1 MACESEPEEGEA
13 GNGIS
18 LLVAASDGQ
27 EPDGAS
33 P

>member
-1 MACESEPEEGEA
+1 MACESEPEGEA
-13 GNGIS
+13 GNGVS